1 MLSNIAVRARHE
13 IANYLRLISSSPAF
27 WFTINGDQTYGFA
40 LCKRLGMGIEDWYST
55 LVAAG
60 LASINSS
67 GKLIHEKKQWADY
80 LQSHYFCKM
89 DARSRPQ
96 FSEKKTVLHRHVDGT
111 PIQKGDKRI
120 KLLVIRIG
128 CEQNSTPH
136 SFLDQKD
143 NEKKLVQTPPQS
155 NLLRAQQRTFAR
167 TMVPM
172 IMEASR
178 ENDRLY
184 ERIMSDNESKRSI
197 SPGQLKSTATIS
209 SEKLSKKSKTT
220 ADAELTNKGVE
231 PPSKSPTFEAE
242 YLATSLDEEISPS
255 VDKENVE
262 VPEAVSSLITKV
274 ANALGDCSDER
285 FLDGLLLELLALR
298 ENEDKPSYTVS
309 HETVRP
315 RGEV

>member
-60 LASINSS
+60 LASIHPS
-67 GKLIHEKKQWADY
+67 GKLIHEKNQWADY

-96 FSEKKTVLHRHVDGT
+96 FSEKKIVLHRHVDGT

-184 ERIMSDNESKRSI
+184 ERLMSDNESKRSRSPHVI
-197 SPGQLKSTATIS
+197 SPG
-209 SEKLSKKSKTT
+209 
-220 ADAELTNKGVE
+220 
-231 PPSKSPTFEAE
+231 
-242 YLATSLDEEISPS
+242 
-255 VDKENVE
+255 
-262 VPEAVSSLITKV
+262 
-274 ANALGDCSDER
+274 
-285 FLDGLLLELLALR
+285 
-298 ENEDKPSYTVS
+298 
-309 HETVRP
+309 
-315 RGEV
+315 